1 MTKKLNMMVGPP
13 LDKSMDEEAV
23 KVFSADADAFVA
35 CGGITSRV
43 VSTWLGK
50 ELELEAEYFSD
61 GLMSYG
67 YIGDVIATE
76 GVVTLCAVARYLEGV
91 GKYPS
96 KCSGAEK
103 ILQLFEQADL
113 VRIVFGTSVNDEHEG
128 ELAFEYKEASL
139 YSIKEKLEDLG
150 KKVEIIKF

>member
-23 KVFSADADAFVA
+23 KVFSTDADAFVA

-67 YIGDVIATE
+67 YIGNVIATE
-76 GVVTLCAVARYLEGV
+76 GVVTLCAVARYLEGT
-91 GKYPS
+91 GEYPS
-96 KCSGAEK
+96 KSSGAEK

-113 VRIVFGTSVNDEHEG
+113 VRIVFGTSVNDEHDG

-139 YSIKEKLEDLG
+139 YSIKDKLEALG